1 MPDKVKASGTIGPTG
16 WADAWGP
23 RITGILERPVPLGI
37 LVAVVILL
45 VIAFGVVG
53 ESRRQVD
60 TYVQVLAGVADGRVV
75 QLAPQGANS
84 DARGAVVIPA
94 AGQPYVVLRL
104 APPPAGR
111 MWQAW
116 VLRPSAGGPFA
127 VPAGSASTGGV
138 FTVTLTA
145 PLAPGDGVAITLE
158 LATGAGQ
165 PTSAP
170 VLVVART

>member
-1 MPDKVKASGTIGPTG
+1 MPDKVKGSGTILPTG
-16 WADAWGP
+16 WGDAWGP
-23 RITGILERPVPLGI
+23 RITGIVERPVPLGI
-37 LVAVVILL
+37 LLAVVLLLL
-45 VIAFGVVG
+45 VAFGVVG

-60 TYVQVLAGVADGRVV
+60 TSVQVLAGVADGRVV
-75 QLAPQGANS
+75 PLAPQEGNS

-94 AGQPYVVLRL
+94 ASQPYVVLRL
-104 APPPAGR
+104 AAPPAGR

-127 VPAGSASTGGV
+127 VPAGTASKSGV
-138 FTVTLTA
+138 FTIILTA

-158 LATGAGQ
+158 AASGARQ

>member
-1 MPDKVKASGTIGPTG
+1 MPDKIRASGTIVPTAWG
-16 WADAWGP
+16 ANWGP

-37 LVAVVILL
+37 LLAVVLL
-45 VIAFGVVG
+45 LAVAFGVVG

-75 QLAPQGANS
+75 PLAPQEANS
-84 DARGAVVIPA
+84 DARGAVVIPVA
-94 AGQPYVVLRL
+94 AQPYVVLRL

-111 MWQAW
+111 TWQAW

-127 VPAGSASTGGV
+127 VPAGSAATGGV
-138 FTVTLTA
+138 FTIALTA
-145 PLAPGDGVAITLE
+145 PLAPGDGIAITLE
-158 LATGAGQ
+158 MATGAGQ

-170 VLVVART
+170 VLVVPRT